1 MLRKIWIEQFVQQLK
16 ERRPSSS
23 QSNQYES
30 SPLQNPT
37 NTCVRFLEKPMI
49 LLIHTRKFFS
59 IYVFW
64 IACFILNVNRAS
76 MLHGDAWNLQKVPNF
91 HLNHSTTC
99 KTWLNI
105 IWLLSICEGGGRE
118 IKTFTF
124 FFFWWLIFYYWPTT
138 ENKNATPQH
147 DAFHAFP

>member
-1 MLRKIWIEQFVQQLK
+1 MCFPSSTLLFLFFFHNDPFSLAHYQKKENTETLEASQNRSLYSQDFMLRKIWREHFVQQLK

-37 NTCVRFLEKPMI
+37 NTCVRLLEEPII

-59 IYVFW
+59 FYMFW

-76 MLHGDAWNLQKVPNF
+76 MLHGDAWNL
-91 HLNHSTTC
+91 
-99 KTWLNI
+99 
-105 IWLLSICEGGGRE
+105 
-118 IKTFTF
+118 
-124 FFFWWLIFYYWPTT
+124 
-138 ENKNATPQH
+138 
-147 DAFHAFP
+147 